1 LKWNGIGPL
10 VKGGLSFLIPRRFVK
25 LSEPV
30 FGRFNFG
37 AELKGIMRDLEMRLE
52 RPMVFRDME

>member
-1 LKWNGIGPL
+1 L

-37 AELKGIMRDLEMRLE
+37 AELRGIMRDLEMRLE